1 LQRNFSVFLSLEV
14 IQALTSAIME
24 MHNHEVS
31 ALTSW
36 QLAPEILLP
45 VILVGYLYLRFAVT
59 SSRQTIFFFGG
70 LLSIF
75 AVVNTPV
82 GARAIDYF
90 SLHMVQHITM
100 MMITGPLLVLGTP
113 DTFHPNGKVFRA
125 FTHPIFSW
133 VSYASLMIGVHLPGP
148 HNFIMENP
156 WAHTYIEVPLYI
168 ALPYFFYFN
177 LLDRNLI
184 NRRISPALSVISLF
198 LMMVP
203 ETLTGFFIYVS
214 RGSLYN
220 EMYTL
225 EDQRQGGSFMW
236 SGAMIIDTIWMSF
249 AVYHW
254 IKSEER
260 KSAEIDAEIAAEK
273 GKSNG

>member
-1 LQRNFSVFLSLEV
+1 
-14 IQALTSAIME
+14 ME
-24 MHNHEVS
+24 MHHHEVS
-31 ALTSW
+31 VLSSW
-36 QLAPEILLP
+36 QLAPEILIP
-45 VILVGYLYLRFAVT
+45 IIVIAYLYLKFAHST
-59 SSRQTIFFFGG
+59 LRQATFFISG
-70 LLSIF
+70 LISII
-75 AVVNTPV
+75 AVVNTPI
-82 GARAIDYF
+82 GARAMDYF

-100 MMITGPLLVLGTP
+100 MMVTGPLLVLGTP
-113 DTFHPNGKVFRA
+113 TTFKPSGAIFRVMTQPA
-125 FTHPIFSW
+125 VSW
-133 VSYASLMIGVHLPGP
+133 LSYAALMIGVHLPGP

-156 WAHTYIEVPLYI
+156 WAHTFIEVPLYI

-177 LLDRNLI
+177 LLDRKLI
-184 NRRISPALSVISLF
+184 DRRITPALSVISLF

-225 EDQRQGGSFMW
+225 DDQRRGGSLMW

-260 KSAEIDAEIAAEK
+260 KSVEIDAEIAAEREAQ
-273 GKSNG
+273 NG

>member
-1 LQRNFSVFLSLEV
+1 
-14 IQALTSAIME
+14 ME
-24 MHNHEVS
+24 MHHHEVS
-31 ALTSW
+31 VLGSW
-36 QLAPEILLP
+36 QLAPEILIP
-45 VILVGYLYLRFAVT
+45 VILVAYLYLKYT
-59 SSRQTIFFFGG
+59 SSTTRQTIFFFSG
-70 LLSIF
+70 LISII
-75 AVVNTPV
+75 AVVNTPI
-82 GARAIDYF
+82 GARAMDYF

-100 MMITGPLLVLGTP
+100 MMVTGPLLVLGTP
-113 DTFHPNGKVFRA
+113 SSFNPSGTVFRA
-125 FTHPIFSW
+125 LTHPLFSW
-133 VSYASLMIGVHLPGP
+133 FSYAALMIGVHLPGP
-148 HNFIMENP
+148 HNFIMEHP

-177 LLDRNLI
+177 LLDRKLI
-184 NRRISPALSVISLF
+184 NRRISPAIAVISLF

-225 EDQRQGGSFMW
+225 DDQRRGGSLMW

-260 KSAEIDAEIAAEK
+260 KSVEIDAEIAAERAA
-273 GKSNG
+273 NGG

>member
-1 LQRNFSVFLSLEV
+1 
-14 IQALTSAIME
+14 ME
-24 MHNHEVS
+24 MHHHEVS
-31 ALTSW
+31 VVSSW
-36 QLAPEILLP
+36 QLAPEILIP
-45 VILVGYLYLRFAVT
+45 IIVIAYLYLKFAH
-59 SSRQTIFFFGG
+59 SGLRQTTFFISG
-70 LLSIF
+70 LISII
-75 AVVNTPV
+75 AVVNTPI
-82 GARAIDYF
+82 GARAMDYF

-100 MMITGPLLVLGTP
+100 MMVTGPLLVLGTP
-113 DTFHPNGKVFRA
+113 TTFKPSGAIFRVMTQPA
-125 FTHPIFSW
+125 VSW
-133 VSYASLMIGVHLPGP
+133 LSYATLMIGVHLPGP

-156 WAHTYIEVPLYI
+156 WAHTFIEVPLYI

-177 LLDRNLI
+177 LLDRKLI
-184 NRRISPALSVISLF
+184 DRRITPALSVISLF

-225 EDQRQGGSFMW
+225 DDQRRGGSLMW

-260 KSAEIDAEIAAEK
+260 KSVEIDAEIAAEREAQ
-273 GKSNG
+273 NG

>member
-1 LQRNFSVFLSLEV
+1 
-14 IQALTSAIME
+14 ME
-24 MHNHEVS
+24 MHHHEVS
-31 ALTSW
+31 VLGSW

-45 VILVGYLYLRFAVT
+45 VILLAYLYLKYTT
-59 SSRQTIFFFGG
+59 STTRQTIFFFAG
-70 LLSIF
+70 LISII
-75 AVVNTPV
+75 AVVNTPI
-82 GARAIDYF
+82 GARSMDYF

-100 MMITGPLLVLGTP
+100 MMVTGPLLVLGTP
-113 DTFHPNGKVFRA
+113 SSFSPPGRIFRA
-125 FTHPIFSW
+125 LTHPIFSW
-133 VSYASLMIGVHLPGP
+133 LSYAALMIGVHLPGP
-148 HNFIMENP
+148 HNFIMEHP
-156 WAHTYIEVPLYI
+156 WAHSYLEVPLYI

-177 LLDRNLI
+177 LLDRKLI
-184 NRRISPALSVISLF
+184 NRRISPALAVISLF

-214 RGSLYN
+214 HGSLYN

-225 EDQRQGGSFMW
+225 NDQRRGGSLMW

-260 KSAEIDAEIAAEK
+260 KSVEIDAEIAAERAT
-273 GKSNG
+273 NGG